1 MIENGAF
8 PYGLLAFK
16 FHPDDL
22 NIWIERCLPSEIAH
36 HGENLSRRC
45 VDIHCRRKYQALPR
59 PLKKTHRFVRL
70 CENSVQGSSR
80 LTTNVSEASEIKI

>member
-8 PYGLLAFK
+8 PYGLFAFE

-22 NIWIERCLPSEIAH
+22 NIWIERCLASEIAH

-59 PLKKTHRFVRL
+59 PLKKTHLLRQTV
-70 CENSVQGSSR
+70 
-80 LTTNVSEASEIKI
+80 